1 MRCKGGSNTPRVWT
15 SYVRGL
21 CREILSPSL
30 IRHMGGLAKEML
42 ALKMGDL
49 VGFSSGS
56 ASLGNVSFSLADS

>member
-42 ALKMGDL
+42 ALEMRDL
-49 VGFSSGS
+49 VGFLVRL
-56 ASLGNVSFSLADS
+56 SLFGECLLQPG